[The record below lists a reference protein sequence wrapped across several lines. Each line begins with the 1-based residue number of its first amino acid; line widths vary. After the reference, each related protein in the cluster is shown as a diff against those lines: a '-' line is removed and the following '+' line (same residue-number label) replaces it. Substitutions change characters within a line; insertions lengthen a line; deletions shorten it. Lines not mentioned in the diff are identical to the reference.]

1 MFQMIDF
8 KKKLS
13 KKQFIFSQ
21 FLILILGLTFIATLY
36 YYLNIQYQLQI
47 SPYSQGLPVTT
58 PPKSLRLDV
67 DQPDDDLLTFTKQV
81 IVSGQTG
88 GGMDILISS
97 QSDDL
102 VIKSSPEGKFS
113 TIFDLEEGVNEISVV
128 VFDATGDTRSAE
140 RTVYYS
146 KEKI

>member
-1 MFQMIDF
+1 MA
-8 KKKLS
+8 S
-13 KKQFIFSQ
+13 
-21 FLILILGLTFIATLY
+21 LY
-36 YYLNIQYQLQI
+36 YYLNVRYQP
-47 SPYSQGLPVTT
+47 SSNPYSLGLPVTSA
-58 PPKSLRLDV
+58 PKSLRLDL

-88 GGMDILISS
+88 PGMDILISS
-97 QSDDL
+97 ESYDL

-113 TIFDLEEGVNEISVV
+113 TIFDLSEGVNEISVV

-146 KEKI
+146 EEKI